1 MLNINIVFLEEYK
14 RLDSLLKDFSEGDEA
29 GVTKYI
35 NQMDI
40 TPMDKQLLVESWY
53 YDYKTLKHLRWV
65 RNKLAHDEGSLD
77 EELCTEDDINW
88 LKGFYQRILNK
99 DDPFSIIEEKSK
111 PKKAEKPKKEKKG
124 KEKPVKVK
132 KEKPVKI
139 KKEKPKKEKKVKIK
153 KEKKP
158 KIKKVKEKPMP
169 KPKAEIKG
177 ESLGERLGS
186 FFKNIL
192 KL

>member
-1 MLNINIVFLEEYK
+1 MHKINIIFLEEYK
-14 RLDSLLKDFSEGDEA
+14 RLDSFCKDLFPGDEA

-88 LKGFYQRILNK
+88 LKGFYQRILDK

-111 PKKAEKPKKEKKG
+111 PKKAEKPKKGKK
-124 KEKPVKVK
+124 VKVK

-139 KKEKPKKEKKVKIK
+139 KKEKPKKEKKIKIK
-153 KEKKP
+153 KGKKP

-169 KPKAEIKG
+169 KPKAKLEG

-186 FFKNIL
+186 CFNSSSL
-192 KL
+192 

>member
-53 YDYKTLKHLRWV
+53 YDYKALKHLRWV

-88 LKGFYQRILNK
+88 LKGFYQRILDK

-124 KEKPVKVK
+124 KQKPVKVK

-158 KIKKVKEKPMP
+158 KVKRVKPKPSPKEKV
-169 KPKAEIKG
+169 EITG
-177 ESLGERLGS
+177 DTLGAKVAS

>member
-88 LKGFYQRILNK
+88 LKGFYQRILDK

-132 KEKPVKI
+132 KEKP
-139 KKEKPKKEKKVKIK
+139 KKEKRVKIK